1 MTGMT
6 HAHREKLMSDLNVVI
21 ADAEEL
27 LKMTAGQVGDKAA
40 ELRQRMQG
48 RMKQAKGDLA
58 MLQDMAIVRA
68 KDAGRVADSYVHDSP
83 WTAIGIA
90 AGAGLLIGLLIGRR

>member
-1 MTGMT
+1 MTDMT
-6 HAHREKLMSDLNVVI
+6 HAQREKLMSDLKVVI

-40 ELRQRMQG
+40 ELRQRMQT
-48 RMKQAKGDLA
+48 RMEQAKGDLA
-58 MLQDMAIVRA
+58 ALQDMALGTA
-68 KDAGRVADSYVHDSP
+68 KDAGRVADSYVHDNP

-90 AGAGLLIGLLIGRR
+90 AGAGLLVGLLIGRR

>member
-1 MTGMT
+1 MTEMT
-6 HAHREKLMSDLNVVI
+6 QAQKEKLMSDLNVVI

-40 ELRQRMQG
+40 ELRQRMQR
-48 RMKQAKGDLA
+48 RMEQAKADLA
-58 MLQDMAIVRA
+58 MLQDMVTVRA
-68 KDAGRVADSYVHDSP
+68 KDAGRAADTYVHESP
-83 WTAIGIA
+83 WTAIGFA